1 MLFKERFLSE
11 LLDKPVLNLEGRRI
25 GKSKEV
31 IIALDSEFPKVSSL
45 IVSYKR
51 KEARVP
57 WEKVALVTPQ
67 FITLSLESI
76 DSSSYSSADDEIFLK
91 RDILDKQ
98 IIDTQGAKV
107 VRVNDLKL
115 AQVEGEV
122 RLVAAEVGILGILRR
137 LGLEKSFKT
146 LTNLFGYQISNLLI
160 SWNFLEPISS
170 ELTQLRLTLPY
181 KKLSKLH
188 PSDIAQIISQ
198 LSDKER
204 LVIFNSLAIEVAAE
218 TLHELEPGVQTSIIE
233 DLDEKKASKIL
244 DTMPSDEAADVLGG
258 LPEDKTRQLMR
269 LMKKEEAEEVGGLLK
284 HDDNTAGGLMTT
296 EYITF
301 SPEVSVEEVI
311 KNLREL
317 APSAE
322 TIYYLYVADKK
333 DCLVGVLSLRDLIV
347 ADPKIP
353 IKGIMHTKVIS
364 VREEEDVKE
373 VAEIIS
379 KYNFLALPVIDKGKK
394 LIGII
399 TVDDVVDLVIPPLAR
414 RKHLR
419 RG

>member
-45 IVSYKR
+45 IISNKR
-51 KEARVP
+51 KEARIP
-57 WEKVALVTPQ
+57 WEEVALVTPQ

-76 DSSSYSSADDEIFLK
+76 DSSSYSSAYDELFLK

-115 AQVEGEV
+115 AQVEKDV
-122 RLVAAEVGILGILRR
+122 RLIAAEVGALGILRR

-146 LTNLFGYQISNLLI
+146 LTNLLGYQISNLLI

-188 PSDIAQIISQ
+188 PSDIAEVISQ

-204 LVIFNSLAIEVAAE
+204 LVIFSSLSIEVAAE
-218 TLHELEPGVQTSIIE
+218 TLHKLEPGAQTSIIE

-244 DTMPSDEAADVLGG
+244 ETMPSDEAADVLGD
-258 LPEDKTRQLMR
+258 LSEEKTSRLMR

-301 SPEVSVEEVI
+301 SPEVSTEEVI

-322 TIYYLYVADKK
+322 TIYYLYVTDRK
-333 DCLVGVLSLRDLIV
+333 DCLVGVLSLRDLII

-353 IKGIMHTKVIS
+353 IKSIMHTKVIS
-364 VREEEDVKE
+364 VQEEEDAKE

-379 KYNFLALPVIDKGKK
+379 KYNFLALPVIDKEKK
-394 LIGII
+394 LIGIV